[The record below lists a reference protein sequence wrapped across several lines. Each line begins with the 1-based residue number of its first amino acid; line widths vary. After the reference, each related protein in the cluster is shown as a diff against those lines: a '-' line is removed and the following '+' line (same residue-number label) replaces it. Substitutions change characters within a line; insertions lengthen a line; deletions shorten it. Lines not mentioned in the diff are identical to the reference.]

1 MFSESNIA
9 KMKEIVKKLSL
20 SEVRNSGNKPLRKI
34 PLTSLDLATIIVNDM
49 RYNDDGYLSD
59 ENIILLNSKSGVML
73 NFGKNHDR
81 DTVIELNKLLLQ
93 HQDENSVLN
102 ILINRD
108 DSDLEINY
116 TKVLGDNGYVW
127 VNTMRRDNKAFHAA
141 KQKYLSQGYLTYKD
155 IRLVASGLIGMQLQE
170 SNKLF
175 DHVIDNIIKDNMDI

>member
-9 KMKEIVKKLSL
+9 KMKEIVKKLSI
-20 SEVRNSGNKPLRKI
+20 SEVKNSGNKPLRKKQ
-34 PLTSLDLATIIVNDM
+34 LTSSDLANIIVNDM

-59 ENIILLNSKSGVML
+59 ENIILLNSKSGVL
-73 NFGKNHDR
+73 ANFTKYHDN
-81 DTVIELNKLLLQ
+81 DTVIELNKLLLESQ
-93 HQDENSVLN
+93 SENRVLN

-175 DHVIDNIIKDNMDI
+175 DHVIDNIIKDNIDI